1 MPVSVCLHR
10 TMHLGTLIGV
20 NSDRDNIPSLLNH
33 LIPAGH
39 CACQSTLDFKCDTC
53 LYCSAVATTSHHETG
68 RYNPVYDAQN
78 LSLSDSQCQL
88 FFPGLFE
95 DITRAHNIWDS
106 RGDIVIEDLEAIELV
121 EGMALAVI
129 VNGQLYVRA
138 ARARNGD
145 HCRKILVILSSIYK
159 ALVTN
164 PIQSR
169 PPTEFIFSVEDR
181 LDGVAGP
188 GHSLWILARKANEE
202 SVWLMPD
209 FGFWSWNND
218 HTDSPIGPYSLVVG
232 RIRRQ
237 EEKEAPWNEKKSKLL
252 WRGKLS
258 FAAKMRR
265 GLLEAAK
272 NQPWGDVKEL
282 DWGRK
287 DDFMAM
293 MDHCRYRLIADVE
306 ERDFLDL
313 PDKVQTLLEDPA
325 LAERTNNSVATFRD
339 HYLTPA
345 AEACY
350 WRSLRGGWTSVSS
363 NVGYSLIGYALAR
376 FKQPLGQD
384 YFRFIE
390 NENISLAKEI
400 AAELVSQE
408 DSSGVLDMNDWATIT
423 LDMFGIAGLG
433 QDFKTQAKSGH
444 AIEEILLGFDAGEQ
458 TTGYEIV
465 AATFSW
471 TIYLLA
477 TNPHIQSRLQPEIRS
492 YISPELWATK
502 GPELANRQE
511 TLPLLN
517 AYATKTSAYNC
528 LSLSPHELQHR
539 ISRSSTSPHLWGPT
553 AEQFIP
559 DRWIDQTTGKIDEG
573 GAESIYCSLA
583 FLHDR
588 IDVWDRDMPQQN

>member
-1 MPVSVCLHR
+1 
-10 TMHLGTLIGV
+10 MHLGTLIGV

-39 CACQSTLDFKCDTC
+39 CAW
-53 LYCSAVATTSHHETG
+53 

-306 ERDFLDL
+306 DL

-363 NVGYSLIGYALAR
+363 NVSDAVRASRIVEDRMR
-376 FKQPLGQD
+376 FETFL
-384 YFRFIE
+384 
-390 NENISLAKEI
+390 L
-400 AAELVSQE
+400 L
-408 DSSGVLDMNDWATIT
+408 DS
-423 LDMFGIAGLG
+423 
-433 QDFKTQAKSGH
+433 K
-444 AIEEILLGFDAGEQ
+444 
-458 TTGYEIV
+458 
-465 AATFSW
+465 
-471 TIYLLA
+471 
-477 TNPHIQSRLQPEIRS
+477 
-492 YISPELWATK
+492 
-502 GPELANRQE
+502 
-511 TLPLLN
+511 
-517 AYATKTSAYNC
+517 
-528 LSLSPHELQHR
+528 
-539 ISRSSTSPHLWGPT
+539 
-553 AEQFIP
+553 
-559 DRWIDQTTGKIDEG
+559 
-573 GAESIYCSLA
+573 
-583 FLHDR
+583 
-588 IDVWDRDMPQQN
+588 